1 MVNFLEILIKLKT
14 SYLYRDG
21 FIDNEDLHDMLASL
35 GKVLKALKLFEKSS
49 MPLKIFPRY

>member
-35 GKVLKALKLFEKSS
+35 GKVLKALKLFEKSV
-49 MPLKIFPRY
+49 MPLKLFPGY